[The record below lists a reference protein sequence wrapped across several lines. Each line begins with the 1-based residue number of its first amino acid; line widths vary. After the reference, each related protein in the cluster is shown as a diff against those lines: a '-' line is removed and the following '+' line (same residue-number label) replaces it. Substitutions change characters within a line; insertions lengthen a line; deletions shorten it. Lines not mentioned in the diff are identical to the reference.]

1 MRASVGLVGCGNW
14 GKNILRDLL
23 KLQARVHVA
32 DPDPG
37 ARQRATGMGAEAV
50 VAHSDQLPELDG
62 YVLAVPIDLLA
73 SEARGLL
80 VRSGPIF
87 SEKTLCSTLA
97 QADELANAG
106 AQGRVFVMHKWEYH
120 QGVRL
125 LRSLAQDGKIG
136 RLAEIQC
143 YRHNWAADM
152 HGGDVLSCLAVHDLT
167 IIRHV
172 LGEIPTPQCSY
183 LSREGG
189 LATGICA
196 VLGRGLRAVL
206 SVSARHAGY
215 YRTVCLHGSRG
226 TLALVDPLADHVIY
240 RDAAGEEKIP
250 FQNSMPLFDEL
261 AEFLGY
267 LRGGGE
273 PRCGLERAREVARAL
288 DGLRAVELGAEP
300 AG

>member
-1 MRASVGLVGCGNW
+1 MVGCGNW

-23 KLQARVHVA
+23 RLRARVHVA

-37 ARQRATGMGAEAV
+37 ARRRAADLGAEAV
-50 VAHSDQLPELDG
+50 VARSDQLPELDG

-80 VRSGPIF
+80 ARPGPIF

-97 QADELANAG
+97 QADDLAAAG

-125 LRSLAQDGKIG
+125 LRRLALAGKIG
-136 RLAEIQC
+136 RLEEIKC

-152 HGGDVLSCLAVHDLT
+152 HGGDALSCLAVHDLT

-172 LGEIPTPQCSY
+172 LGEIPAPQCSY

-196 VLGRGLRAVL
+196 VLGQGPRAVL

-215 YRTVCLHGSRG
+215 FRAVSLHGSRG
-226 TLALVDPLADHVIY
+226 TLALVDPLADHLIY
-240 RDAAGEEKIP
+240 RDAAGEENIP
-250 FQNSMPLFDEL
+250 FQNAMPLFDEL

-288 DGLRAVELGAEP
+288 DGLRAAERRPEP